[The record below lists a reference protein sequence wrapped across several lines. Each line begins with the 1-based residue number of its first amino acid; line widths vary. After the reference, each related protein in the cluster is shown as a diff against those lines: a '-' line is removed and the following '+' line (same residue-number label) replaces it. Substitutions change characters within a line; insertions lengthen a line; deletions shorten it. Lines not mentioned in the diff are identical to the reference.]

1 MSPENL
7 DEVRTAFEAWNPH
20 DWDALMGVLDPEIEW
35 WPSGVFPG
43 LADVYPGRE
52 GVRACWN
59 AWTGSWEQIPIEPG
73 GDRQLVAGKRG
84 DSRGFS

>member
-7 DEVRTAFEAWNPH
+7 DVVRTAFEAWNRH

-43 LADVYPGRE
+43 LADVHHG
-52 GVRACWN
+52 
-59 AWTGSWEQIPIEPG
+59 
-73 GDRQLVAGKRG
+73 
-84 DSRGFS
+84 